1 MDFVFR
7 RSLVFKL
14 DPDPVYHGPDLQ
26 SYCHLVF
33 LIMRLISP
41 WVLSSPDFSEI
52 NEKFRAGPE
61 DEGEEYEQE
70 EDSKDLVRV
79 RLFI

>member
-1 MDFVFR
+1 MWIFFR
-7 RSLVFKL
+7 RSLVL
-14 DPDPVYHGPDLQ
+14 NLYPDPAQHGPDLQ
-26 SYCHLVF
+26 PRFFFCWDLF
-33 LIMRLISP
+33 LPR
-41 WVLSSPDFSEI
+41 VLNSPDFSEI

-79 RLFI
+79 RFFI